1 MRNKE
6 DCSMD
11 NYFKEVKDTLDQ
23 LESIDFSIPH
33 ELVVLMILNSFSTH
47 YNIFV
52 KTLARKDS
60 LPMLEELEPRLLNEK
75 LQIKLDVDK
84 ETSTNVLAI
93 QGRM

>member
-52 KTLARKDS
+52 KTLASKDS
-60 LPMLEELEPRLLNEK
+60 LPMLEELEPWLLNEK